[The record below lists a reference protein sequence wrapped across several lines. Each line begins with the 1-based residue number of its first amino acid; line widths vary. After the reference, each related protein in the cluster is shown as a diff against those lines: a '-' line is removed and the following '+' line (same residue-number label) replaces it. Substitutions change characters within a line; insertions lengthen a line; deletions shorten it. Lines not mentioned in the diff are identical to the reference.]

1 MKDNFCSIGISHWN
15 CPLEIRELFS
25 INRDQ
30 SKQLIEESIS
40 YGVSSIFTIS
50 TCNRTQL
57 FSFNGNVHQLKK
69 LFIKH
74 TGNHSE
80 KFEKYGMVL
89 EGDQAVDQLFS
100 ISTGIDSQILGDL
113 QIFFQVKEG
122 VKQAK
127 KLNAINGIMDR
138 LLQFV
143 FQANKEVQSF
153 TNISKGAASVAHA
166 SVLKIKKEMKTLED
180 KKVLLYGAGEIG
192 ERTLENL
199 RDLPLKKLTVVNR
212 TLEKAKKIADKNGT
226 DYCSIDN
233 LNNEI
238 KSSDIIIVATGSDKP
253 TITENNVTSSKVT
266 KKLFIDLSVP
276 RNIDSKISKLNNI
289 QLVDMDMLNAE
300 ADQTLNHRKREI
312 PKAKTI
318 INLHKLEFEDWLK
331 LHRLGPYIK
340 KLESSFEKEKSQEI
354 EKHKGKYTREELE
367 KVTPLINSVIKKI
380 SSKNITYLRKR
391 YRYNDDILE
400 IIREMYNLD

>member
-30 SKQLIEESIS
+30 SKLLIQESIS
-40 YGVSSIFTIS
+40 YGVGSIFTIS

-57 FSFNGNVHQLKK
+57 FSFDGNVHQLKK

-74 TGNHSE
+74 TGNHSQ

-89 EGDQAVDQLFS
+89 EGDQAIDQLFS
-100 ISTGIDSQILGDL
+100 LSTGIDSQILGDL

-212 TLEKAKKIADKNGT
+212 TLEKSKKIADKNSAN
-226 DYCSIDN
+226 YCNVKD
-233 LNNEI
+233 LNDEI
-238 KSSDIIIVATGSDKP
+238 KSSDIIIVATGAENP
-253 TITENNVTSSKVT
+253 TITENNIINSDN

-276 RNIDSKISKLNNI
+276 RNIDAKISNFDNI

-300 ADQTLNHRKREI
+300 SDQTLSQRKKEI

-340 KLESSFEKEKSQEI
+340 KLESSFEQEKLEEI
-354 EKHKGKYTREELE
+354 EKHKGKYSKEELE

>member
-1 MKDNFCSIGISHWN
+1 MIENFCSIGISHWN

-25 INRDQ
+25 INTLQ
-30 SKQLIEESIS
+30 SKELIEECVS
-40 YGVSSIFTIS
+40 YGIPSAFIIS

-57 FSFNGNVHQLKK
+57 FSYNGNVHQLRK

-74 TGNHSE
+74 TGNHAFE
-80 KFEKYGMVL
+80 FEKYGLVL
-89 EGDQAVDQLFS
+89 KGEQAIDKLFS

-113 QIFFQVKEG
+113 QIFFQLKEV

-127 KLNAINGIMDR
+127 ELNAINGIMDR

-166 SVLKIKKEMKTLED
+166 SVLKIKKEMDHLND

-199 RDLPLKKLTVVNR
+199 SNISFKELTVINR
-212 TLEKAKKIADKNGT
+212 TLEKAKNIAKKNNAK
-226 DYCSIDN
+226 YKNIEQ
-233 LNNEI
+233 LNSAI
-238 KSSDIIIVATGSDKP
+238 KSSDIIIVATGANKP
-253 TITENNVTSSKVT
+253 TVTPKNLSNT
-266 KKLFIDLSVP
+266 DEKKLFIDLSVP
-276 RNIDSKISKLNNI
+276 RNIDPSVSKLENI

-300 ADQTLNHRKREI
+300 ADQTLNQRKKEI

-318 INLHKLEFEDWLK
+318 INLHKLEFNDWLK

-340 KLESSFEKEKSQEI
+340 KLESSFEKEKSEEI
-354 EKHKGKYTREELE
+354 EKHKGKFTSEELK
-367 KVTPLINSVIKKI
+367 KVTPLINSIIKKI
-380 SSKNITYLRKR
+380 SSKNIAYLRDR

-400 IIREMYNLD
+400 IIKEMYNLD

>member
-1 MKDNFCSIGISHWN
+1 MKENFCSIGISHWN
-15 CPLEIRELFS
+15 CPLEVRELFS

-30 SKQLIEESIS
+30 SKQLIEECTS
-40 YGVSSIFTIS
+40 YGVPSIFTIS

-57 FSFNGNVHQLKK
+57 FAFNGNVHQLKK
-69 LFIKH
+69 LFVKH
-74 TGNHSE
+74 TGNHSDE
-80 KFEKYGMVL
+80 FEKYGKVL
-89 EGDQAVDQLFS
+89 EGDQAIDQLFS

-113 QIFFQVKEG
+113 QIFFQLKEG
-122 VKQAK
+122 IKQAK

-153 TNISKGAASVAHA
+153 TSISKGAASVAHA

-212 TLEKAKKIADKNGT
+212 TLEKAKKIAKKNGAN
-226 DYCSIDN
+226 YCNVED

-238 KSSDIIIVATGSDKP
+238 NSSDIIIVATGASTP
-253 TITENNVTSSKVT
+253 TITRKNITRNQN

-276 RNIDSKISKLNNI
+276 RNIDSKISEFENI

-300 ADQTLNHRKREI
+300 ADQTLNQRKKEI

-331 LHRLGPYIK
+331 LHILGPYIK
-340 KLESSFEKEKSQEI
+340 KLESTFEQEKSEEI
-354 EKHKGKYTREELE
+354 EKHKGKYTKEELE
-367 KVTPLINSVIKKI
+367 KVTPLINSIIKKI
-380 SSKNITYLRKR
+380 SSKNIAYLRKR

-400 IIREMYNLD
+400 IIQEMYNLD

>member
-1 MKDNFCSIGISHWN
+1 MKENFCSIGISHWN
-15 CPLEIRELFS
+15 CPLEVRELFS
-25 INRDQ
+25 ISRNQ

-40 YGVSSIFTIS
+40 YGVPSIFTIS

-57 FSFNGNVHQLKK
+57 FAFNGNVHQLKK
-69 LFIKH
+69 LFVKH
-74 TGNHSE
+74 TGNHSNE
-80 KFEKYGMVL
+80 FEKYGMVL
-89 EGDQAVDQLFS
+89 EGDQAIDQLFS

-113 QIFFQVKEG
+113 QIFFQLKEG

-127 KLNAINGIMDR
+127 KLNAINGTMDR

-153 TNISKGAASVAHA
+153 TSISKGAASVAHA
-166 SVLKIKKEMKTLED
+166 SVLKIKKEMKTLEN
-180 KKVLLYGAGEIG
+180 KRVLLYGAGEIG

-212 TLEKAKKIADKNGT
+212 TLEKAKKIAEKNGAN
-226 DYCSIDN
+226 YCNVEN

-238 KSSDIIIVATGSDKP
+238 NSSDIIIVATGANSP
-253 TITENNVTSSKVT
+253 TITRENITLNQN

-276 RNIDSKISKLNNI
+276 RNIDSKITEFENI

-300 ADQTLNHRKREI
+300 ADQTLNQRKKEI

-331 LHRLGPYIK
+331 LHILGPYIK
-340 KLESSFEKEKSQEI
+340 KLESTFEQEKSEEI
-354 EKHKGKYTREELE
+354 EKHKGKYTKEELE
-367 KVTPLINSVIKKI
+367 KVTPLINSIIKKI
-380 SSKNITYLRKR
+380 SSKNIAYLRKR

-400 IIREMYNLD
+400 IIQEMYNLD

>member
-30 SKQLIEESIS
+30 SKLLIQESIS
-40 YGVSSIFTIS
+40 YGVGSIFTIS

-57 FSFNGNVHQLKK
+57 FSFDGNVHQLKK

-74 TGNHSE
+74 TGNHSQ

-89 EGDQAVDQLFS
+89 EGDQAIDQLFS
-100 ISTGIDSQILGDL
+100 LSTGIDSQILGDL

-212 TLEKAKKIADKNGT
+212 TLEKAKKIADKNSAN
-226 DYCSIDN
+226 YCNVKD
-233 LNNEI
+233 LNDEI
-238 KSSDIIIVATGSDKP
+238 KSSDIIIVATGAENP
-253 TITENNVTSSKVT
+253 TITENNIINSDN

-276 RNIDSKISKLNNI
+276 RNIDAKISNFDNI

-300 ADQTLNHRKREI
+300 SDQTLSQRKKEI

-340 KLESSFEKEKSQEI
+340 KLESSFEQEKLEEI
-354 EKHKGKYTREELE
+354 EKHKGKYSKEELE

>member
-1 MKDNFCSIGISHWN
+1 MKENFCSIGISHWN

-30 SKQLIEESIS
+30 SEQLIKDCINF
-40 YGVSSIFTIS
+40 GVSSMFTIS
-50 TCNRTQL
+50 TCNRTQI
-57 FSFNGNVHQLKK
+57 FSLDGNVHQLRK

-74 TGNHSE
+74 TGGHKKE
-80 KFEKYGMVL
+80 FEKYGIVL
-89 EGDQAVDQLFS
+89 EGNQAIDQLFS
-100 ISTGIDSQILGDL
+100 LSTGIDSQILGDL
-113 QIFFQVKEG
+113 QIFYQLKEG

-153 TNISKGAASVAHA
+153 TSISKGAASVAHA
-166 SVLKIKKEMKTLED
+166 SVLKIKKEMKVLED
-180 KKVLLYGAGEIG
+180 KTVLLYGAGEIG

-212 TLEKAKKIADKNGT
+212 TIEKAKKVALKNNAH
-226 DYCSIDN
+226 YCKVED
-233 LNNEI
+233 LNKEI
-238 KSSDIIIVATGSDKP
+238 NSSDIVIVATGAKNS
-253 TITENNVTSSKVT
+253 TITEKNILSRDR

-276 RNIDSKISKLNNI
+276 RNIDPKISSIENI

-300 ADQTLNHRKREI
+300 ADQTLKHRKKDI
-312 PKAKTI
+312 PKVKTI

-340 KLESSFEKEKSQEI
+340 KLESSFEKEKQNEI
-354 EKHKGKYTREELE
+354 KKYKGQYTDQELE
-367 KVTPLINSVIKKI
+367 KVTPLINSIIKKI
-380 SSKNITYLRKR
+380 SSKNIAYLRER
-391 YRYNDDILE
+391 FRYNDDILE
-400 IIREMYNLD
+400 IIKEMYNLD

>member
-30 SKQLIEESIS
+30 SKLLIQESIS
-40 YGVSSIFTIS
+40 YGVGSIFTIS

-57 FSFNGNVHQLKK
+57 FSFDGNVHQLKK

-74 TGNHSE
+74 TGNHSQ

-89 EGDQAVDQLFS
+89 EGDQAIDQLFS
-100 ISTGIDSQILGDL
+100 LSTGIDSQILGDL

-212 TLEKAKKIADKNGT
+212 TLEKAKKIADKNSAN
-226 DYCSIDN
+226 YCNVKD
-233 LNNEI
+233 LNDEI
-238 KSSDIIIVATGSDKP
+238 KSSDIIIVATGAENP
-253 TITENNVTSSKVT
+253 TITENNIINSDN

-276 RNIDSKISKLNNI
+276 RNIDAKISNFDNI

-300 ADQTLNHRKREI
+300 ADQTLSQRKKEI

-340 KLESSFEKEKSQEI
+340 KLESSFEQEKLEEI
-354 EKHKGKYTREELE
+354 EKHKGKYSKEELE

>member
-1 MKDNFCSIGISHWN
+1 MKENFCSIGISHWN
-15 CPLEIRELFS
+15 CPLEVRELFS
-25 INRDQ
+25 ISRNQ

-40 YGVSSIFTIS
+40 YGVPSIFTIS

-57 FSFNGNVHQLKK
+57 FAFNGNVHQLKK
-69 LFIKH
+69 LFVKH
-74 TGNHSE
+74 TGNHSNE
-80 KFEKYGMVL
+80 FEKYGKVL
-89 EGDQAVDQLFS
+89 EGDQAIDQLFS

-113 QIFFQVKEG
+113 QIFFQLKEG

-127 KLNAINGIMDR
+127 KLNAINGTMDR

-153 TNISKGAASVAHA
+153 TSISKGAASVAHA
-166 SVLKIKKEMKTLED
+166 SVLKIKKEMKTLEN
-180 KKVLLYGAGEIG
+180 KRVLLYGAGEIG

-212 TLEKAKKIADKNGT
+212 TLEKAKKIAEKNGAN
-226 DYCSIDN
+226 YCNVEN

-238 KSSDIIIVATGSDKP
+238 NSSDIIIVATGANSP
-253 TITENNVTSSKVT
+253 TITRENITLNQN

-276 RNIDSKISKLNNI
+276 RNIDSKITEFENI

-300 ADQTLNHRKREI
+300 ADQTLNQRKKEI

-331 LHRLGPYIK
+331 LHILGPYIK
-340 KLESSFEKEKSQEI
+340 KLESTFEQEKSEEI
-354 EKHKGKYTREELE
+354 EKHKGKYTKEELE
-367 KVTPLINSVIKKI
+367 KVTPLINSIIKKI
-380 SSKNITYLRKR
+380 SSKNIAYLRKR

-400 IIREMYNLD
+400 IIQEMYNLD